1 MEPHD
6 FFTALAAWTGCLT
19 EAIFSGPFPWFFH
32 IRETIILLPC
42 PIALWKYWKCE
53 WKTRLYTFRRSEGSP
68 EGKTVTVSHISLH
81 KTLYS
86 QWQIECVSM
95 EGWYVTRFLLSREV
109 IQRVSA
115 VDGLSGCHVYCPC
128 NNFTRC
134 IQTVTVC
141 FFPWFSTVEQR
152 LLNDVTA
159 ALDAV
164 SCLMESFFKFLV

>member
-19 EAIFSGPFPWFFH
+19 EAIFSVPFPWFFH

-53 WKTRLYTFRRSEGSP
+53 WKTRLYTLRRSEVSP
-68 EGKTVTVSHISLH
+68 EGETVTVSLISLQ

-86 QWQIECVSM
+86 QWQIDCVSM

-109 IQRVSA
+109 IQRV
-115 VDGLSGCHVYCPC
+115 
-128 NNFTRC
+128 
-134 IQTVTVC
+134 
-141 FFPWFSTVEQR
+141 FPDAMFIA
-152 LLNDVTA
+152 TA
-159 ALDAV
+159 TTSLAAFKPSPSV
-164 SCLMESFFKFLV
+164 SCLDFRRLNNGFSMMLQLHLMPFPVS